1 MGEQPKPTVED
12 VARNCPSTCMFP
24 FYPFGLVDTTSPS
37 CRGCKELAEAI
48 ERGEVQIPG
57 AELVNKV
64 RSMMEEKLGKGEP
77 ALLVI
82 SPVVDIAH
90 NRIESIEL
98 GILTPTQNG
107 KTKYEKIAVL
117 KPQQTSGEKQ

>member
-12 VARNCPSTCMFP
+12 VARNCPSTCIFP

-77 ALLVI
+77 ALLVV
-82 SPVVDIAH
+82 SPVVDIMH
-90 NRIESIEL
+90 NRIEGIEL
-98 GILTPTQNG
+98 GILTPSEITPTQDG
-107 KTKYEKIAVL
+107 KAKAKMKYEKIGMI
-117 KPQQTSGEKQ
+117 K